1 MVKTPFPRD
10 ISSMTLIQQF
20 GFVTPI
26 DCKERNV
33 KPSHKCPFS
42 DKLSL
47 FWTTI
52 TRTALFSFATD
63 VPLSFLKASEVR
75 WNLTRGIWAF
85 VFAFNCC
92 APGWIPL
99 LLQREQRVKDLGC
112 SSQTTGLGQH
122 TAEVCTL
129 GAKILFQNVCLTPM
143 PGSLK
148 ELLPSYRMNRCLYFY
163 IMIWLWKYTEIKV

>member
-1 MVKTPFPRD
+1 
-10 ISSMTLIQQF
+10 MTLIQQF

-33 KPSHKCPFS
+33 KPSHRCPFS

-47 FWTTI
+47 FRATI
-52 TRTALFSFATD
+52 TRTTLFCFATD

-92 APGWIPL
+92 PRGGSLCCRCCSGAGGAEGAGPWLPVTACRTGAAQSL
-99 LLQREQRVKDLGC
+99 REFARSQQRFCFKSV
-112 SSQTTGLGQH
+112 
-122 TAEVCTL
+122 
-129 GAKILFQNVCLTPM
+129 FLTPM
-143 PGSLK
+143 PGSSK
-148 ELLPSYRMNRCLYFY
+148 SCRPSTRWIGAYISELQANSGHTQ
-163 IMIWLWKYTEIKV
+163 K

>member
-1 MVKTPFPRD
+1 
-10 ISSMTLIQQF
+10 MTLIQQF

-33 KPSHKCPFS
+33 KPSHRCPFS

-47 FWTTI
+47 FRATI
-52 TRTALFSFATD
+52 TRTTLFCFATD

-92 APGWIPL
+92 PRGGSLCCRCCSRGRRSRGRRTLAACHS
-99 LLQREQRVKDLGC
+99 LQDWGSTEPAG
-112 SSQTTGLGQH
+112 
-122 TAEVCTL
+122 VCTL
-129 GAKILFQNVCLTPM
+129 TAKILFQKCL
-143 PGSLK
+143 SNSYAWQLK
-148 ELLPSYRMNRCLYFY
+148 ELPPFYTVNRCLYF
-163 IMIWLWKYTEIKV
+163 